1 VTTTD
6 PASTNGTK
14 PRGRDAARTRELV
27 LGGAMAE
34 FTAKGFAGARIDA
47 VAERAGV
54 NVRAIYQHFASKAA
68 LFDAVVGDSVHRR
81 HERLLTDMAGLFD
94 EPDGLAEV
102 LPLFRRVLGD
112 HPGWVRLMAWKELSE
127 DPDAGAADIASGP
140 DRQPLYRREI
150 ALLDA
155 ARERGQIPAGLD
167 SDLLLIALT
176 ALASFP
182 WFVRP
187 LTLLVTE
194 QSPESPEF
202 LARWD
207 AFLLAMGRALVG
219 AEAGDAR
226 PGGSPAVAAAH
237 RHRELRM
244 LGRALDRAGLA
255 GPFGHCSLRVD
266 ADTFLVTPPHPLRV
280 LGTRPCVV
288 APVHG
293 PLPDG
298 VLPEVR
304 LDQAVYRARP
314 DVCAIAAIT
323 PASVDALVVAGRSI
337 AACDPHAGHFG
348 EGPVR
353 HDGPESPADDAG
365 AAALA
370 AALGAGAALV
380 RRHGGAVVV
389 GETAARA
396 LALGVFLDEAAAAA
410 LRREAAAPTAAPP
423 RVASWADRRAERVW
437 EYVTAGDPE
446 AVDHA

>member
-6 PASTNGTK
+6 PTSANGAK
-14 PRGRDAARTRELV
+14 PRGRDAARTREMV
-27 LGGAMAE
+27 LGGALAE

-54 NVRAIYQHFASKAA
+54 NVRAIYQHFEGKAA

-81 HERLLTDMAGLFD
+81 HEQLLTDMAGLFD
-94 EPDGLAEV
+94 VPHGLAEV
-102 LPLFRRVLGD
+102 LPLFRQVLGD
-112 HPGWVRLMAWKELSE
+112 QPGWVRLMAWKELSE
-127 DPDAGAADIASGP
+127 DPDASAADIASGP

-219 AEAGDAR
+219 AAADGDR
-226 PGGSPAVAAAH
+226 EGGSPGVAAPH

-288 APVHG
+288 APVRG
-293 PLPDG
+293 PLPEG

-314 DVCAIAAIT
+314 DVGAIAAIA
-323 PASVDALVVAGRSI
+323 PPSVGALAGRSI
-337 AACDPHAGHFG
+337 AACDPGAAYFG
-348 EGPVR
+348 AGPVR
-353 HDGPESPADDAG
+353 HDGFESPADDAG
-365 AAALA
+365 AAVLA
-370 AALGAGAALV
+370 ASLGAGAALV
-380 RRHGGAVVV
+380 RPGGGAVVV
-389 GETAARA
+389 GETSARA
-396 LALGVFLDEAAAAA
+396 LALALFLDEAATAA
-410 LRREAAAPTAAPP
+410 LRREPAARAAPP
-423 RVASWADRRAERVW
+423 QAASWADRRAERVW
-437 EYVTAGDPE
+437 EYLTAGDPE
-446 AVDHA
+446 AVAHA

>member
-6 PASTNGTK
+6 PAGANGVK
-14 PRGRDAARTRELV
+14 PRGRDAARTREMV
-27 LGGAMAE
+27 LAGAMAE

-54 NVRAIYQHFASKAA
+54 NVRAIYQHFESKAA

-94 EPDGLAEV
+94 VRDGLAEV

-127 DPDAGAADIASGP
+127 DPEAGAADIVSGA

-155 ARERGQIPAGLD
+155 ARERGQIPADLD

-219 AEAGDAR
+219 AEAGGVR
-226 PGGSPAVAAAH
+226 PGSSPAVAAPH

-266 ADTFLVTPPHPLRV
+266 AETFLVTPPHPLRV

-293 PLPDG
+293 PLPEG

-314 DVCAIAAIT
+314 DVGAIATIT
-323 PASVDALVVAGRSI
+323 PASVDALARTGRSI
-337 AACDPHAGHFG
+337 AARDPHAAYFG
-348 EGPVR
+348 AGPVR
-353 HDGPESPADDAG
+353 HAGPESPADDAG

-370 AALGAGAALV
+370 AALGADAALV
-380 RRHGGAVVV
+380 RQGGAVVV
-389 GETAARA
+389 GETAAQA
-396 LALGVFLDEAAAAA
+396 LALAVFLDQAAAAA
-410 LRREAAAPTAAPP
+410 LRREPAAPTVAPP
-423 RVASWADRRAERVW
+423 QVASWADRRAERVW

-446 AVDHA
+446 AVAHA

>member
-6 PASTNGTK
+6 PAGANGAK
-14 PRGRDAARTRELV
+14 PRGRDAARTREMV
-27 LGGAMAE
+27 LAGAMAE

-54 NVRAIYQHFASKAA
+54 NVRAIYQHFESKAA

-94 EPDGLAEV
+94 VRDGLAEV

-127 DPDAGAADIASGP
+127 DPDAGAADIASGA

-219 AEAGDAR
+219 ADAGAAR
-226 PGGSPAVAAAH
+226 PGGSPAVAAPH

-255 GPFGHCSLRVD
+255 GPFGHCSLRLD
-266 ADTFLVTPPHPLRV
+266 AETFLVTPPHPLRV

-293 PLPDG
+293 ALPEG

-314 DVCAIAAIT
+314 DVGAVATIT
-323 PASVDALVVAGRSI
+323 PASVDALAGRNL
-337 AACDPHAGHFG
+337 AACDPGAAYFG
-348 EGPVR
+348 AGPVR

-370 AALGAGAALV
+370 AALGAGASGPSW
-380 RRHGGAVVV
+380 RTGP
-389 GETAARA
+389 
-396 LALGVFLDEAAAAA
+396 
-410 LRREAAAPTAAPP
+410 APK
-423 RVASWADRRAERVW
+423 
-437 EYVTAGDPE
+437 
-446 AVDHA
+446 

>member
-6 PASTNGTK
+6 PAGANGAK
-14 PRGRDAARTRELV
+14 PRGRDAARTREMV
-27 LGGAMAE
+27 LAGAMAE

-54 NVRAIYQHFASKAA
+54 NVRAIYQHFESKAA

-94 EPDGLAEV
+94 VRDGLAEV

-127 DPDAGAADIASGP
+127 DPDAGAADIASGA

-207 AFLLAMGRALVG
+207 AFLLAVGRALVG
-219 AEAGDAR
+219 AEAGEAR
-226 PGGSPAVAAAH
+226 PGGNPGVAAPH

-244 LGRALDRAGLA
+244 FGRALDRAGLA

-266 ADTFLVTPPHPLRV
+266 TDTFLVTPPHPLRV
-280 LGTRPCVV
+280 LGTRPGVV
-288 APVHG
+288 VPVRG
-293 PLPDG
+293 PLPAG

-314 DVCAIAAIT
+314 DVGAIAAVA
-323 PASVDALVVAGRSI
+323 PAAVDALADRDIAGPR
-337 AACDPHAGHFG
+337 AAYFG
-348 EGPVR
+348 DGPVR
-353 HDGPESPADDAG
+353 HAGPESPADDAG
-365 AAALA
+365 AEVLA

-380 RRHGGAVVV
+380 RPGAGAVVV

-396 LALGVFLDEAAAAA
+396 LALAVFLDEAAAAS
-410 LRREAAAPTAAPP
+410 LRGEHAAPAAQA
-423 RVASWADRRAERVW
+423 RAASWADRRAERVW
-437 EYVTAGDPE
+437 EYATAGDPE
-446 AVDHA
+446 AVTPA

>member
-1 VTTTD
+1 MTTTD
-6 PASTNGTK
+6 PTTANGAK
-14 PRGRDAARTRELV
+14 PRGRDAARTREMV
-27 LGGAMAE
+27 LAGALAE

-54 NVRAIYQHFASKAA
+54 NVRAIYQHFEGKAA

-81 HERLLTDMAGLFD
+81 HEQLLTDMAGLFD
-94 EPDGLAEV
+94 VPDGLAEV

-127 DPDAGAADIASGP
+127 DPDAGAADIASGA

-155 ARERGQIPAGLD
+155 ARERGQIPAALD

-207 AFLLAMGRALVG
+207 AFLLAVGRALVG
-219 AEAGDAR
+219 AESGAAR
-226 PGGSPAVAAAH
+226 QGGSPGVAAPQ

-314 DVCAIAAIT
+314 DVGAIAAIT
-323 PASVDALVVAGRSI
+323 PSSVDALAG
-337 AACDPHAGHFG
+337 PHAAYFG
-348 EGPVR
+348 AGPVR
-353 HDGPESPADDAG
+353 HDGPESPADEAG
-365 AAALA
+365 AAVLA
-370 AALGAGAALV
+370 AALGAGSALMCSSG
-380 RRHGGAVVV
+380 RVVV

-396 LALGVFLDEAAAAA
+396 LALATFLDEAAAAA
-410 LRREAAAPTAAPP
+410 LRREHAAPAAPTQ
-423 RVASWADRRAERVW
+423 VASWADRRAERMW
-437 EYVTAGDPE
+437 EYATAGDPE
-446 AVDHA
+446 AVAHA

>member
-1 VTTTD
+1 MTTTD
-6 PASTNGTK
+6 AAGANGAK
-14 PRGRDAARTRELV
+14 PRGRDAARTREMV
-27 LGGAMAE
+27 LDGAMAE

-54 NVRAIYQHFASKAA
+54 NVRAIYQHFESKAA

-81 HERLLTDMAGLFD
+81 HEQLLTDMAGLFD
-94 EPDGLAEV
+94 VPHGLAEV
-102 LPLFRRVLGD
+102 FPLFRRVLGN

-140 DRQPLYRREI
+140 DRQPLYQREI

-176 ALASFP
+176 GLASFP

-207 AFLLAMGRALVG
+207 AFLLAVGRALVG
-219 AEAGDAR
+219 VESDVERPR
-226 PGGSPAVAAAH
+226 PGAAAPPQ
-237 RHRELRM
+237 HRELRM

-255 GPFGHCSLRVD
+255 GPFGHCSLRID

-288 APVHG
+288 APVRG

-314 DVCAIAAIT
+314 DVGAIATIAPVPVDV
-323 PASVDALVVAGRSI
+323 PAGPR
-337 AACDPHAGHFG
+337 AAYFG
-348 EGPVR
+348 PGPVR
-353 HDGPESPADDAG
+353 HDGPESAADDAG

-370 AALGAGAALV
+370 AALGDGAALV
-380 RRHGGAVVV
+380 HRDAAVVV

-396 LALGVFLDEAAAAA
+396 LALAVFLDEAAAAA
-410 LRREAAAPTAAPP
+410 LRREHAAPAAPTRAAC
-423 RVASWADRRAERVW
+423 WADRRAERLW
-437 EYVTAGDPE
+437 EYATAGDPE
-446 AVDHA
+446 AVAHA